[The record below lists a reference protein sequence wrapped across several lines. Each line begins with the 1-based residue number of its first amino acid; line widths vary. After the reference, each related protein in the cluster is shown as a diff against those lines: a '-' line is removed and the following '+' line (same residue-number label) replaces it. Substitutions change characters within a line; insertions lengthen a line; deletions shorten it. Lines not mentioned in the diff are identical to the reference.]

1 MAEDRTTPPFEPMA
15 AVLAARIQSGDAT
28 AEDEL
33 VRLVQPSVVRLL
45 RWRMR
50 DPDVV
55 GELANDV
62 LIAVVCALRARKLQ
76 DTTKVL
82 PFVRGIAR
90 NVTNYHFRVRRSR
103 PPEEPLP
110 PDLASADMHDGV
122 ERRERDVAVRR
133 GLASLEHADR
143 EILLRTLV
151 DGLKPGEIARD
162 LGVSPEVVRTR
173 KSRAL
178 PRLLASTRQADA

>member
-1 MAEDRTTPPFEPMA
+1 MADRATPPLESIA
-15 AVLAARIQSGDAT
+15 AVLAARIQSGDST

-76 DTTKVL
+76 DTARVL

-90 NVTNYHFRVRRSR
+90 NVTNYHFRARRSR
-103 PPEEPLP
+103 PLEEPLP
-110 PDLASADMHDGV
+110 PDLASSEAHDGL
-122 ERRERDVAVRR
+122 ERRERAVAVRR
-133 GLASLEHADR
+133 GLESLEHADR

-151 DGLKPGEIARD
+151 DGLKPAEIARD

-178 PRLLASTRQADA
+178 QRLIASTRQAEA